1 MTNLPKLAEK
11 LNKHGLMQKAFY
23 DMTEKE
29 ITLLCQAVLD
39 SIDTECGWQ
48 YACDQVPYYKAHCP
62 GNPDKCKR
70 AYDFARNSIPKR
82 FK

>member
-39 SIDTECGWQ
+39 SVDTTC
-48 YACDQVPYYKAHCP
+48 PYLYVCNQIPSYKAACK
-62 GNPDKCKR
+62 GDVDKCKR
-70 AYDFARNSIPKR
+70 AIYFAQNSIPKKNR
-82 FK
+82 